1 MKKKFIVSV
10 IALSMILFCGCVK
23 NSLDVQNLDNQAN
36 NTSAVQNVSFDVT
49 KTNLSNKEQPKLN
62 DGVYRNYSLGT
73 MFPSSTILNLNAT
86 FLRDNIENPTKT
98 IIYLNGE
105 LYKTI
110 EFSNEDEEIKLDESG
125 NYWIVVMNDENNYVD
140 ITDKDNNTALYYCA
154 NAPYNKNEVFAAL
167 LNNTK
172 IDINARYGEKQNTLL
187 MEAAA
192 NGNKM
197 ITMMLIA
204 RGADDSLVNA
214 DNKTALILAKEK
226 LALFDTS
233 SVDVQNSAEFQ
244 NYKFIADK
252 FLSDKNTVAE
262 CRSGINEDCKKYYKP
277 VDVIKTDK

>member
-86 FLRDNIENPTKT
+86 FLRDNIENPTKA

-140 ITDKDNNTALYYCA
+140 ITDK
-154 NAPYNKNEVFAAL
+154 
-167 LNNTK
+167 
-172 IDINARYGEKQNTLL
+172 IDYLVPSEG
-187 MEAAA
+187 
-192 NGNKM
+192 NG
-197 ITMMLIA
+197 
-204 RGADDSLVNA
+204 
-214 DNKTALILAKEK
+214 IL
-226 LALFDTS
+226 
-233 SVDVQNSAEFQ
+233 
-244 NYKFIADK
+244 
-252 FLSDKNTVAE
+252 FLE
-262 CRSGINEDCKKYYKP
+262 
-277 VDVIKTDK
+277 